1 VSTED
6 EYHVFL
12 TPKGDCN
19 GLYVATQ
26 SASSFEVRE
35 LGHGNA
41 TIALDYRIVAK
52 RKGYEQ
58 ARLAELKAEGDTHN
72 SGVKFADK

>member
-1 VSTED
+1 MSTM
-6 EYHVFL
+6 FSL
-12 TPKGDCN
+12 PPKAIAMACMLPLN
-19 GLYVATQ
+19 QPVL
-26 SASSFEVRE
+26 FEVRE

-58 ARLAELKAEGDTHN
+58 ACLAELKAEGDTHN
-72 SGVKFADK
+72 SGVKFAEK